1 VEIEV
6 RPEPSEAERAAI
18 VAALELEA
26 AEEEEQPPPSEISTN
41 PA

>member
-26 AEEEEQPPPSEISTN
+26 AEEGEPPPPEISTN
-41 PA
+41 RA